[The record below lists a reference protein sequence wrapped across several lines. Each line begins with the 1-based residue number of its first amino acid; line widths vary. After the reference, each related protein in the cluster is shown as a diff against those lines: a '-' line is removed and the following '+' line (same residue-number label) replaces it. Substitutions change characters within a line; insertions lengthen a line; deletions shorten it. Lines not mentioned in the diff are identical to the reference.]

1 MAKNIKRR
9 KIPIKIKTNEAKK
22 EINDKNKNILNKK
35 KIDKIVG
42 DFKIEMNALEQKRD
56 KIVSKFLEVLKLKH
70 IEEIKKSLKY

>member
-9 KIPIKIKTNEAKK
+9 KITIKIKTNEAKK

-70 IEEIKKSLKY
+70 IE